1 MRVHGGLYCLRIIT
15 RKYEFR
21 SDDEGAPLAAI
32 LAATFPPLLA
42 TLQGL
47 LASPSASTDAAVCLK
62 LARADGGRG
71 ALFFSRRPSS
81 RRPALPLRRPAP
93 ARRAYDKPLY
103 NPLSPP
109 LNPHQTRPNP
119 KPCPKPQKPS

>member
-21 SDDEGAPLAAI
+21 SDDEGAPLADI

-47 LASPSASTDAAVCLK
+47 LASPSASTDVAVCLK
-62 LARADGGRG
+62 LARGRPR
-71 ALFFSRRPSS
+71 APSLRAPRCTQPPFPS
-81 RRPALPLRRPAP
+81 NTNPLKLSMGNQASKPLERPAQ
-93 ARRAYDKPLY
+93 
-103 NPLSPP
+103 NPSKSLKDPSP
-109 LNPHQTRPNP
+109 T
-119 KPCPKPQKPS
+119 PS